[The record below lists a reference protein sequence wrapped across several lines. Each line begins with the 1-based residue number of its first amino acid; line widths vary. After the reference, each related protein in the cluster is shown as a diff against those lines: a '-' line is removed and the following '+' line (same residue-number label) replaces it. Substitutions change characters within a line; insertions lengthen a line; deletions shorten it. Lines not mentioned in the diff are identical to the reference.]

1 MEKKTLKNK
10 PTNLV
15 FDSNILSGKQLLL
28 LIPLTKFYH
37 EPSNILKLK
46 NILDGKSKLSLR
58 LVDWFVTNY
67 SKKNLTYFNLEEYKL
82 KYSNNKKTRKKKNIN
97 DYENHIFVFNNY
109 REKLKSFN
117 KKNFDPFCRRSRIKF
132 FYNEEKKDFIITTV
146 GQLNFFKWA
155 IESKILEYIEEH
167 IDTIETDM
175 NDNTNLKK
183 YNKDKT
189 KKKEKKARKKRKE
202 LSISASKSFMIHNYK
217 TTISFD

>member
-10 PTNLV
+10 TTDLV
-15 FDSNILSGKQLLL
+15 FDSGILSGKQLLL
-28 LIPLTKFYH
+28 LIPLSKFYS
-37 EPSNILKLK
+37 ENGNITKLK
-46 NILDGKSKLSLR
+46 DILDGKSKLSLR

-67 SKKNLTYFNLEEYKL
+67 SKKNLTYYNLEEYKL
-82 KYSNNKKTRKKKNIN
+82 KYNQTKKTKKKNIK

-109 REKLKSFN
+109 REQLKSFN

-132 FYNEEKKDFIITTV
+132 FYDEEKKDYIITTI

-155 IESKILEYIEEH
+155 IDNKILEYIEEN
-167 IDTIETDM
+167 IDIVEKDM

-183 YNKDKT
+183 YAKDKT
-189 KKKEKKARKKRKE
+189 KKKEKKPRKKRKE

>member
-1 MEKKTLKNK
+1 MTDLLLN
-10 PTNLV
+10 TMNN
-15 FDSNILSGKQLLL
+15 FYSNIEHYTELYD
-28 LIPLTKFYH
+28 LIHGNNCT
-37 EPSNILKLK
+37 
-46 NILDGKSKLSLR
+46 SLR

-67 SKKNLTYFNLEEYKL
+67 SKKNLTYYNLEEYKF
-82 KYSNNKKTRKKKNIN
+82 KYNHIKKTKKKNIN

-109 REKLKSFN
+109 REQLKSFN

-132 FYNEEKKDFIITTV
+132 FYDEEKKDYIITTI

-155 IESKILEYIEEH
+155 IESKILEYIIEH
-167 IDTIETDM
+167 IDIIEKDM

-183 YNKDKT
+183 YTKDKT
-189 KKKEKKARKKRKE
+189 KKKEKKPRKKRKE